1 MFTFLQ
7 RQTQRVGI
15 LTWRILKRLMILA
28 VGILSAY
35 LIAWR
40 VFPAF
45 NQRVSLALAILFT
58 YGVSAY
64 LVIPA
69 GIRLIRLWSPSEQI
83 PQNATT
89 PDGFACDPI
98 NIAFVGTRHQIIT
111 AFKKAGWHE
120 ADKKTLSNVIKVIR
134 SVILKQHYPSAPFS
148 TLYLF
153 GRGQD
158 LGFQKQVGDSYF
170 HRHHVR
176 IWACSEAGKDDEHPH
191 ATFWRKKIKLARKQK
206 QLWVGA
212 AIKDTGIGIIRYHG
226 QLTHSVDS
234 NIDAE
239 RDFILSEMKSTNS
252 LSDSYMVTAGQP
264 TTTSNRVLGN
274 EMISSG
280 EMIVCVL

>member
-1 MFTFLQ
+1 MLTFIR

-15 LTWRILKRLMILA
+15 LTWRIIKRLMILA
-28 VGILSAY
+28 VGLLIAY
-35 LIAWR
+35 VIAWR
-40 VFPAF
+40 VFPVF
-45 NQRVSLALAILFT
+45 NQRLSLAFAILLT
-58 YGVSAY
+58 YAASAY
-64 LVIPA
+64 IVIPA
-69 GIRLIRLWSPSEQI
+69 GIRLIRILYPSEQI
-83 PQNATT
+83 PHNATT

-98 NIAFVGTRHQIIT
+98 NIAFVGTKHQITT

-120 ADKKTLSNVIKVIR
+120 ADKKTLPNILKVIR
-134 SVILKQHYPSAPFS
+134 SVLMRSHYPSAPFS

-176 IWACSEAGKDDEHPH
+176 LWACTETGKEDEHPH
-191 ATFWRKKIKLARKQK
+191 VTFWRKKIKLTKKQK

-212 AIKDTGIGIIRYHG
+212 AIKDTGLGIIRYHG

-239 RDFILSEMKSTNS
+239 RDFILSEMEKHQQ
-252 LSDSYMVTAGQP
+252 LSDSYMVKAGQA
-264 TTTSNRVLGN
+264 TVTSNRVIGN
-274 EMISSG
+274 QMISSG
-280 EMIVCVL
+280 EMIVCIL